1 MNRGFPMTTEFAI
14 NVSGFLFLLI
24 LVMLAVSVPFAY
36 PIDDFDS
43 DDRLQKIAN
52 DPKKFKVSIV
62 IALIEGVRIIA
73 LAIML
78 FIAFSPYNII
88 LGVVWITCRIG
99 EGLIHIYSEV
109 NYSGLIKLARQYSG
123 TSGAE
128 KNALIDAG
136 RNILRTRSSG
146 WTLATTLSG
155 IGTLAYSIV
164 FVSYGVIPSIIGWL
178 GIVAGILLFFA
189 NGIKLVKADYKNL
202 PAMDGLANIA
212 PLLVIIFEAITGG
225 WLLFS

>member
-1 MNRGFPMTTEFAI
+1 MTTELAI
-14 NVSGFLFLLI
+14 NVSGFLFLSI
-24 LVMLAVSVPFAY
+24 LVMLVVSIPFAY

-43 DDRLQKIAN
+43 DDRLQKINN

-62 IALIEGVRIIA
+62 IALIEGVRIIS

-78 FIAFSPYNII
+78 FIAFGPLSII
-88 LGVVWITCRIG
+88 LGVVWLTCRIG
-99 EGLIHIYSEV
+99 EGLIHIYSEIR
-109 NYSGLIKLARQYSG
+109 YSGLINLARQYSG

-128 KNALIDAG
+128 KKALIDAG

-146 WTLATTLSG
+146 WALASTLGG

-164 FVSYGVIPSIIGWL
+164 FVSYGVIPSMIGWL
-178 GIVAGILLFFA
+178 GIVAGILYFFA
-189 NGIKLVKADYKNL
+189 NGTKLVKADYKTL
-202 PAMDGLANIA
+202 PAIDGLANIA
-212 PLLVIIFEAITGG
+212 PLLVIVFEALAGV